1 MKATKQ
7 LFRLGKLLLS
17 RGVAHE
23 IVDNQKF
30 HRFVLQ
36 SLRMHSTGKWGDL
49 SSHDLE
55 MNDFALKH
63 KERIVSAYNLPPLT
77 NIPGQDKIWIITEW
91 DMSATTILFPSE
103 Y

>member
-7 LFRLGKLLLS
+7 LFSLGKLLLS
-17 RGVAHE
+17 KGVADE

-36 SLRMHSTGKWGDL
+36 SLRNHSTGKWGDL
-49 SSHDLE
+49 SPHDLE
-55 MNDFALKH
+55 MNDYAVKH
-63 KERIVSAYNLPPLT
+63 KERIISAYNLPPLI
-77 NIPGQDKIWIITEW
+77 NIPGQERIWIITEW
-91 DMSATTILFPSE
+91 DRSATTILFPSE